1 MTEEEVLL
9 ESTEG
14 IPRGRGGVLGRGHGD
29 KLDLLVLLLG
39 CALLRHTLK
48 IYSYF

>member
-14 IPRGRGGVLGRGHGD
+14 NSSGEGGVLGRGHGD
-29 KLDLLVLLLG
+29 TLDFLVLLLV